1 MAPCNDTQLTSA
13 FSGRAARA
21 PRAADTGRS
30 PLGRRPLGE
39 DFGRRSDV
47 LKRAKVIRLT
57 VAVMAAVVALIPPLA
72 ADADR
77 LPPCILGPMA
87 PETREATMVEF
98 FTVGNCVWLLLTL
111 VWSLVYAVG
120 VCADNWPPAEPKGP
134 RHIFFRVWW
143 WWSHLVFNFLGA
155 VIGWVMLYFLWYS
168 PKISDFKV
176 EHFVALVI
184 AFLGITG
191 RLPQIVM
198 RLRGPD
204 V

>member
-1 MAPCNDTQLTSA
+1 MA
-13 FSGRAARA
+13 
-21 PRAADTGRS
+21 
-30 PLGRRPLGE
+30 
-39 DFGRRSDV
+39 
-47 LKRAKVIRLT
+47 
-57 VAVMAAVVALIPPLA
+57 
-72 ADADR
+72 
-77 LPPCILGPMA
+77 
-87 PETREATMVEF
+87 EF

-120 VCADNWPPAEPKGP
+120 VCADTYWPAAEPKDKSP
-134 RHIFFRVWW
+134 RPIFFRVWW
-143 WWSHLVFNFLGA
+143 WWSQLVFNFLGA

-168 PKISDFKV
+168 KISDFKV